1 LPKKWGLKK
10 FRAHK
15 NYMKMLK
22 KFEAKKKLVVKKN
35 FRYKM
40 GKTLGNQFLAKKNW
54 GGGGN

>member
-1 LPKKWGLKK
+1 
-10 FRAHK
+10 
-15 NYMKMLK
+15 MLK

-54 GGGGN
+54 GGGIFGGILSQNIGG